1 MLLDFRRPTTSCDA
15 RIGEDQ
21 RTSLMRVG
29 TEMNTFTSL
38 SDSKT
43 SEYKVLATSNP
54 NHVGYLIS
62 EFESVAGYP
71 IEKAIE
77 KDFSGDTKNLLLV
90 SG

>member
-1 MLLDFRRPTTSCDA
+1 MDKFDA
-15 RIGEDQ
+15 
-21 RTSLMRVG
+21 
-29 TEMNTFTSL
+29 
-38 SDSKT
+38 
-43 SEYKVLATSNP
+43 YKVLATSNA

-90 SG
+90 SFSNLLMRFHS